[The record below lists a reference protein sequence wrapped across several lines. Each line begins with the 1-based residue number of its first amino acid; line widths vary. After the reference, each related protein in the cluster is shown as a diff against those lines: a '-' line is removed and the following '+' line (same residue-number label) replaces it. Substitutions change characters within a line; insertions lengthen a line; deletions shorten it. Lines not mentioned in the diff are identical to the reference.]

1 MRKWIPRI
9 NGNEGLTI
17 IELAIAI
24 FIMTI
29 GVVSLM
35 LVLANGERANRFSQA
50 KALATTAAEEQM
62 EAIFRAPPE
71 SANTFAGTFP
81 VPGLIGPGGVDPG
94 LVAISL
100 NDPREIT
107 VTVQWVGTGILP
119 GGTVTLRALRCI
131 RPRNLEP

>member
-1 MRKWIPRI
+1 MKKWIPSI
-9 NGNEGLTI
+9 KGNEGLTI
-17 IELAIAI
+17 IELAIAV

-50 KALATTAAEEQM
+50 KALAMTAAEEQM

-71 SANTFAGTFP
+71 SVNTFAGTFA
-81 VPGLIGPGGVDPG
+81 VGDLVGPGGAAPG
-94 LVAISL
+94 LVTVSVT
-100 NDPREIT
+100 DPREIT
-107 VTVQWVGTGILP
+107 ITVQWVGSGIRP

-131 RPRNLEP
+131 RPRNLE